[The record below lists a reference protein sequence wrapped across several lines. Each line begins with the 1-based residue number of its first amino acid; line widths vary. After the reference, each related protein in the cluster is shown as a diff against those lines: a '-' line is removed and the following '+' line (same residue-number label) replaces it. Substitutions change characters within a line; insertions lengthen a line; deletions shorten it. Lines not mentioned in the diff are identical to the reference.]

1 MKRLAIATGVVVL
14 GTGAAMAFDGCREGS
29 FSSTVTED
37 SLTYSLLF
45 DELFVESADFED
57 KGRVATCD
65 IAVPLVGVP
74 KGTIA
79 VYTAD
84 YRGFLKIDEGSDA
97 SIGIENHGSTLGE
110 EYEGPFEEDFTYLGM
125 AASDGD
131 STLRS
136 RATIDLTG
144 AEGEDEL
151 GIIDSAEYVEVGRIT
166 LGTDQ
171 MAIATHIGASTEL
184 LTGANQGLEGPDEF
198 GIFGGVGSAQLGGTA
213 RFNLADGFSILG
225 GASLISQGYETSEA
239 AGAVGAVAVRW
250 VQPGVTSFRPF
261 AEGGVTLGGL
271 QLNFND
277 VPGGDEST
285 GVLLGSVH
293 VRGGVEAALDDINT
307 VTLAGSI
314 QETVM
319 GVRGYTLTDGGPFTA
334 DMPDQAGY
342 FTKLKASASWRAQ
355 VTSDIDVEAT
365 GAVGALISHGE
376 VVADVD
382 GLGVVTATAPAS
394 MFVEY
399 GVRAGWNL
407 APGSRVEGFVQGST
421 SNDYGTHAQIG
432 AAYKLQF

>member
-1 MKRLAIATGVVVL
+1 MKRLAIAA
-14 GTGAAMAFDGCREGS
+14 GAFFAVAGGAYAQVDACPDGPTSVTTPDDGMSYTALFDAEYILAGESGRCS
-29 FSSTVTED
+29 FS
-37 SLTYSLLF
+37 
-45 DELFVESADFED
+45 
-57 KGRVATCD
+57 
-65 IAVPLVGVP
+65 VPLTGVP

-79 VYTAD
+79 VYDAQ
-84 YRGFLKIDEGSDA
+84 YRGEIEVADGSEGRVTVDRNGDSDTETYVGPPTELLLKETRI
-97 SIGIENHGSTLGE
+97 
-110 EYEGPFEEDFTYLGM
+110 
-125 AASDGD
+125 ASDGD

-136 RATIDLTG
+136 SILLDMTDAVDEFDFAAFDTADF
-144 AEGEDEL
+144 GE
-151 GIIDSAEYVEVGRIT
+151 IGRIT

-198 GIFGGVGSAQLGGTA
+198 GLFGGVGSAQFGGTA

-225 GASLISQGYETSEA
+225 GASIISQSYETSEVS
-239 AGAVGAVAVRW
+239 GAVGAVAVRW

-271 QLNFND
+271 QLGFND
-277 VPGGDEST
+277 APIGGDEST

-293 VRGGVEAALDDINT
+293 VRGGVEANLDDINT